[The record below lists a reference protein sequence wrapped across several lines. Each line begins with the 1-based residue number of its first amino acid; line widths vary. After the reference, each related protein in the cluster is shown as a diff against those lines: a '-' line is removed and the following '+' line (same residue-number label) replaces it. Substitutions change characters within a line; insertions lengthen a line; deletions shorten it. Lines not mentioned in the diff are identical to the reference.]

1 MAFNK
6 EQDTI
11 PLAQA
16 QEWGKRW
23 KAGGA
28 KFLVNNVLKAFLIPG
43 IDLTEVLAEEGVQ
56 DIRTYFGVDHTGQ
69 PHLMV
74 VGVDADGND
83 MIHQDQLVNEKNGWH
98 IYDFSLPCP
107 TTCDVRS
114 PLFDN

>member
-1 MAFNK
+1 MKLNK

-11 PLAQA
+11 PLEQA
-16 QEWGKRW
+16 QEWSSRW
-23 KAGGA
+23 KEGGA

-43 IDLTEVLAEEGVQ
+43 VDLKEVLAEEGVQ
-56 DIRTYFGVDHTGQ
+56 DVRTYFGVDREGQ

-74 VGVDADGND
+74 VGVDENGND
-83 MIHQDQLVNEKNGWH
+83 MIDEDKLVNEQNGWH

-114 PLFDN
+114 PLY